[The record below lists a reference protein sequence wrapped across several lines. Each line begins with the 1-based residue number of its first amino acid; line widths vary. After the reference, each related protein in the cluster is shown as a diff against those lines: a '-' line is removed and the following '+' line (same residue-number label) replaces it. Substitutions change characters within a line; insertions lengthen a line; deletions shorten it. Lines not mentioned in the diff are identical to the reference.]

1 MYYVLEWKY
10 VGPDPEQHINE
21 HALLITSVPG
31 RKNQS
36 GEECTSGWLGT
47 TNDWAEYA
55 HGEFASLENARQAV
69 AGVAGEDGYRAASQE
84 DNPLSDLDDSIVE
97 EYRVGALPYLT
108 SSESKEYA
116 LAAAQDEV
124 TSVTDDED
132 LDRIADEICRDI
144 RENTGREPNCDAI
157 RNLAEEIRGEKLET
171 S

>member
-1 MYYVLEWKY
+1 MYYVLERKY

-21 HALLITSVPG
+21 HALFITEAPG
-31 RKNQS
+31 RKNMS

-69 AGVAGEDGYRAASQE
+69 AGIAGEDGYRAASPE

-97 EYRVGALPYLT
+97 EYRVGALPFLT
-108 SSESKEYA
+108 SSGSKEYA

-124 TSVTDDED
+124 TSVTDDEE
-132 LDRIADEICRDI
+132 LDRITDEICRDI
-144 RENTGREPNCDAI
+144 RENTGCEPNCNAI
-157 RNLAEEIRGEKLET
+157 RKLAEEIREDKVKT